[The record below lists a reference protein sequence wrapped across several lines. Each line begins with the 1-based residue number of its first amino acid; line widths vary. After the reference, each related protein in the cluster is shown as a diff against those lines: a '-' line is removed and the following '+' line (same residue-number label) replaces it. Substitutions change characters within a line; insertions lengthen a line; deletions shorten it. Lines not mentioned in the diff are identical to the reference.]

1 MCGLAKFTG
10 SAKYFV
16 TARTSDCDNRGTF
29 HSKLGSSMLARGT
42 ASATSGQAHTK
53 TDDGRFVPTKSPLL
67 VVFSFGNVFGFLLIA
82 FVIVLPLVLNPGY
95 FSSDELQWLAFA
107 DTPTLNQVPWSAW
120 FDFSPFQYRP
130 LTFNL
135 WLFLSHFI
143 GYQPVLMH
151 LARIAFGLVAAWLLR
166 SVLLQFDVASR
177 QATLAAWIWLLT
189 PYTVYTHGWVGTF
202 GDSLCLIFM
211 LLALRHVLIQSRTD
225 SWIPAIVDSLPVA
238 ALTALAL
245 MSKESAVVFPAAM
258 FIAVLRRRDRVGVA
272 AFAASAVVVAIYLG
286 LRLQTILFPHVTA
299 DGYHWSLANIPARF
313 AEYTVFPFL
322 VGHFEVIASRTHLAN
337 WPALFSLGIVM
348 AASFGAGWRR
358 CLVFWIGWIAALGP
372 VLILDDAYN
381 QYAYLAGA
389 WACAFIA
396 FAWERMPAALRVLLI
411 LPIAM
416 LLVHGA
422 QQIRDIRHIGQM
434 QRNLYA
440 DLPGI
445 LAGAT
450 HPIVV
455 RAQRGSDDFILQRL
469 LTDVPSY
476 HRAPVASRVAVVT
489 WSDPRVVPD
498 YRMRGD
504 GHLIPAR

>member
-1 MCGLAKFTG
+1 MSIAG
-10 SAKYFV
+10 SVYRPDRSGSPTITLRAGQSAFV
-16 TARTSDCDNRGTF
+16 
-29 HSKLGSSMLARGT
+29 
-42 ASATSGQAHTK
+42 
-53 TDDGRFVPTKSPLL
+53 
-67 VVFSFGNVFGFLLIA
+67 FLLIA
-82 FVIVLPLVLNPGY
+82 FLIGLPLILNPGY

-107 DTPTLNQVPWSAW
+107 DKPSLGDVPWNAW

-135 WLFLSHFI
+135 WLLLSHFI
-143 GYQPVLMH
+143 GNQPIAMH
-151 LARIAFGLVAAWLLR
+151 LVRIVFGLAAAWLLR
-166 SVLLQFDVASR
+166 SLLLQLDVAPWR
-177 QATLAAWIWLLT
+177 ATLASWIWLLT
-189 PYTVYTHGWVGTF
+189 PYTVYTHGWVGTY

-211 LLALRHVLIQSRTD
+211 LLALRHALLQSRTCD
-225 SWIPAIVDSLPVA
+225 WIPAIAESLPVA

-245 MSKESAVVFPAAM
+245 MSKESAIVFPAAM
-258 FIAVLRRRDRVGVA
+258 LIAALHRRDRIGVA
-272 AFAASAVVVAIYLG
+272 AFAATALVVLSYLG
-286 LRLQTILFPHVTA
+286 LRLQTILFPQVTA

-337 WPALFSLGIVM
+337 WPALLDLGIVLSVSLG
-348 AASFGAGWRR
+348 ASWRR
-358 CLVFWIGWIAALGP
+358 CLVFWIGWIVALGP

-396 FAWERMPAALRVLLI
+396 FIWERIPAALRVLMI

-422 QQIRDIRHIGQM
+422 QQISDIRRIGAIQH
-434 QRNLYA
+434 NLYA

-450 HPIVV
+450 RPVAIQAEHD
-455 RAQRGSDDFILQRL
+455 RDDFILRRL
-469 LTDVPSY
+469 LTDIPSY
-476 HRAPVASRVAVVT
+476 QRV
-489 WSDPRVVPD
+489 PIGGRVRSISHAMPDTQAD
-498 YRMRGD
+498 YRMSRD
-504 GHLIPAR
+504 GHLVHIVPDSAH